1 MQCNVSQCFAQVG
14 RGKAIPAGGTVGS
27 LVEGAPAVL
36 GLDGAGMAGLVSVAE
51 GASVLVVVGSVVV
64 FFFLEKRAFNLSIGE
79 SASTRLCVSELSECR
94 WDVADRQSIELT
106 THVGENWLEE
116 GLLEGLF

>member
-1 MQCNVSQCFAQVG
+1 MAQEAATGAAPVMQWNVSQCFAHVG
-14 RGKAIPAGGTVGS
+14 KGKAIPAGGAVGS

-64 FFFLEKRAFNLSIGE
+64 VFFFLEKRDFSLSIGE
-79 SASTRLCVSELSECR
+79 SDGTR
-94 WDVADRQSIELT
+94 
-106 THVGENWLEE
+106 
-116 GLLEGLF
+116 